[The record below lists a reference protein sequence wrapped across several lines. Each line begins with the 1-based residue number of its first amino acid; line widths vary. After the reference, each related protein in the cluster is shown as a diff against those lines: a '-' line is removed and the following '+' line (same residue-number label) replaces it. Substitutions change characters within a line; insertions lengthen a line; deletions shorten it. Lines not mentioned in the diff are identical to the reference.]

1 MKAWKNLLVR
11 SNQPI
16 MDAIKVLNDHCQFA
30 VVINETGILQGTI
43 TDGDLRR
50 GILKGVDLNR
60 NLVTDIMNSSPIT
73 ARDRAT
79 MSEIYAELN
88 KIESNVSLIPLIDE
102 KRVVTGIFSLGEQPE
117 ESNSNIPRS
126 EEHTSELQSH

>member
-1 MKAWKNLLVR
+1 
-11 SNQPI
+11 